1 MMMDNNFERHL
12 VSIWT
17 VRNTTQLPMNCL
29 PLPAMLFW
37 RDRLPQEG
45 VCRLPDISLRYMEER
60 MNLKIE

>member
-37 RDRLPQEG
+37 RDGLPQEG
-45 VCRLPDISLRYMEER
+45 VCRLPDIPLRYMEER

>member
-37 RDRLPQEG
+37 RDELPQEG

>member
-29 PLPAMLFW
+29 PLPVMLFW
-37 RDRLPQEG
+37 RDGLPQEG

>member
-1 MMMDNNFERHL
+1 MMMDNNFEKAFG
-12 VSIWT
+12 IWT

-37 RDRLPQEG
+37 RDGLPQEG
-45 VCRLPDISLRYMEER
+45 VCRLPDISLRDMEKR

>member
-37 RDRLPQEG
+37 RDGLPQEG
-45 VCRLPDISLRYMEER
+45 VCRLPDISLRDMEER

>member
-37 RDRLPQEG
+37 RDGLPQEA
-45 VCRLPDISLRYMEER
+45 VCRFPDISLRYMEER